1 MSDNH
6 AKVFQDSVSRCLASP
21 SFIQD
26 FYDRF
31 IGHSDA
37 IRDKFKN
44 TDLDRQAQAM
54 ADSLYSIAVA
64 VHGGPE
70 NLARADMKRLHAKHR
85 TMGIERSMYDTWLE
99 CFVETARTHDA
110 QFSSSVEKAWRTC
123 LAAGIEAVTQGTP
136 YKV

>member
-1 MSDNH
+1 MNDNH
-6 AKVFQDSVSRCLASP
+6 AKVFQDSVSRCLEST

-44 TDLDRQAQAM
+44 TDLQRQAQAM

-64 VHGGPE
+64 VQGGPE
-70 NLARADMKRLHAKHR
+70 NLARADMKRLHVKHR

-99 CFVETARTHDA
+99 CFVETARTHDPE
-110 QFSSSVEKAWRTC
+110 FSSSVEKAWRAC
-123 LAAGIEAVTQGTP
+123 LAAGIEAVTKGTP
-136 YKV
+136 YKA